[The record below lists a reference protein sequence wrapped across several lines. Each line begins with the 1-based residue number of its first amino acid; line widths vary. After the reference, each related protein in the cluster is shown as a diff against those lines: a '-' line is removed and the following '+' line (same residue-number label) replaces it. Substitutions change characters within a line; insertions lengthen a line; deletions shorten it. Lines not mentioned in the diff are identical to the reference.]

1 MREWHERIVEAHLSV
16 TDAVSHGQRLKS
28 ERYFV
33 WQEDGRDD
41 LAASNGHAERAVTG
55 STDLYTKV
63 EFDPWAEQLGEE
75 LSSRYIAWSL
85 VGVEL
90 EAETGFWHYSWDWT
104 VLV

>member
-1 MREWHERIVEAHLSV
+1 MKPWYERIVGAHLSV
-16 TDAVSHGQRLKS
+16 TEAVSHATRLKS

-33 WQEDGRDD
+33 WQEDGSDD
-41 LAASNGHAERAVTG
+41 LAASNGHTERAVTG

-63 EFDPWAEQLGEE
+63 EFDPWAEALGKA
-75 LSSRYIAWSL
+75 LSREFIAWNL
-85 VGVEL
+85 VGVEF

>member
-1 MREWHERIVEAHLSV
+1 MKAWHERIVEAHLIV
-16 TDAVSHGQRLKS
+16 TEAVSHGQRLKS

-33 WQEDGRDD
+33 WQEDGSDD

-55 STDLYTKV
+55 TTDLFTKV
-63 EFDPWAEQLGEE
+63 EFDPWADQLGEE
-75 LSSRYIAWSL
+75 LSSRRIAWSL
-85 VGVEL
+85 VGVEF